1 MFKII
6 LKGALRGLLEVLVT
20 IAIPLYVIYT
30 LATKYITVIP
40 NVPLT
45 LKGLRYPYSI
55 EEIII
60 ILAFVYILI
69 AILEEHKTWRV
80 LGASLKMF
88 IAIICFLI
96 LYTLLNGGILNYSGT
111 IMGYD
116 VIATIDIRIFLYLYG
131 VLIVFPSLLAFI
143 LEISGKASGASE

>member
-20 IAIPLYVIYT
+20 VIIPLYVIYT
-30 LATKYITVIP
+30 LATKYITAIP
-40 NVPLT
+40 NIPLT

-60 ILAFVYILI
+60 ILAFAYIII
-69 AILEEHKTWRV
+69 AILEEHKTWRI
-80 LGASLKMF
+80 LGASLKTF

-96 LYTLLNGGILNYSGT
+96 LYTLLNGGILSYSGT
-111 IMGYD
+111 VMGYD
-116 VIATIDIRIFLYLYG
+116 IIATINISMLLYLYG
-131 VLIVFPSLLAFI
+131 ILIVFPSILAFI
-143 LEISGKASGASE
+143 LEISGEASGVSE